1 MADINTRKRGKK
13 WEYYFETAKMDG
25 KRKRISKGGFNT
37 KAEAINAGVEA
48 LHEYQNAGTVI
59 VPAEISVHDY
69 MNYWIDIYCLPN
81 LKPSTVANY
90 RKYIRLH
97 ISPVIGKYRLA
108 TISAEQL
115 QTLINDMVSQG
126 YSKNTITGVKGILS
140 SSLNYA
146 VQPLHYLKASP
157 MAFVKIPKGS
167 RSAYKTS
174 QYEREVIEDSIIDQI
189 FERFPKGSST
199 YLPMIFAHHCGMR
212 LGEAYAVTWDNVD
225 FESKTITINKQ
236 LQWDE
241 VKKFWYLTPP
251 KYNSVRTI
259 GIDQFVLELLI
270 ELKDKQKRARAY
282 YDEQYTTIHY
292 NEDEGIN
299 DHNGD
304 VIEFVNI
311 YENGGFIQ
319 PRTMQHASGVIH
331 KFYPKFTFHAL
342 RHTHCTRLLE
352 AGAPIKYV
360 QERLGH
366 KNIKVTLDVYN
377 HLTQNQTEQGNNT
390 LESIFN

>member
-167 RSAYKTS
+167 RSSYKTS

-270 ELKDKQKRARAY
+270 ELKDKQKRARSY

-299 DHNGD
+299 EHNGD

>member
-59 VPAEISVHDY
+59 VPAEISFHDY

-199 YLPMIFAHHCGMR
+199 YLPLIFAHHCGMR

-270 ELKDKQKRARAY
+270 EVKDKQKRARAY

-331 KFYPKFTFHAL
+331 KFYPTFTFHAL

>member
-259 GIDQFVLELLI
+259 GIDQFVLELLV

-282 YDEQYTTIHY
+282 YDEEYTTIHY

-299 DHNGD
+299 EHNGD

>member
-1 MADINTRKRGKK
+1 MAEINTRKRGKK

-25 KRKRISKGGFNT
+25 KRKRITKGGFNT
-37 KAEAINAGVEA
+37 KGEAMRAGVEA

-59 VPAEISVHDY
+59 APAEISAHDY
-69 MNYWIDIYCLPN
+69 LNYWIAVYCTPN

-90 RKYIRLH
+90 QKYIRLH

-108 TISAEQL
+108 NVSAEQL
-115 QTLINDMVSQG
+115 QTLINDMVEKG

-140 SSLNYA
+140 NSFNYA
-146 VQPLHYLKASP
+146 VQPLHYIKASP

-174 QYEREVIEDSIIDQI
+174 QYEREVIEDSIIEQI

-199 YLPMIFAHHCGMR
+199 YLPMIFAQHCGMR
-212 LGEAYAVTWDNVD
+212 LGEAFAVTWDNVD
-225 FESKTITINKQ
+225 FDNKTITINKQ
-236 LQWDE
+236 LQWDDA
-241 VKKFWYLTPP
+241 KKFWYLTPP

-259 GIDQFVLELLI
+259 GVDTFVINLLR
-270 ELKDKQKRARAY
+270 ELKDKQERAKAY
-282 YDEQYTTIHY
+282 YAEEYTTIHY
-292 NEDEGIN
+292 SEDEGIN
-299 DHNGD
+299 EHNGE
-304 VIEFVNI
+304 VVSFVNI

-319 PRTMQHASGVIH
+319 PRTMQHASSVIH

-377 HLTQNQTEQGNNT
+377 HLTQNQTEQGNST
-390 LESIFN
+390 LESIFG